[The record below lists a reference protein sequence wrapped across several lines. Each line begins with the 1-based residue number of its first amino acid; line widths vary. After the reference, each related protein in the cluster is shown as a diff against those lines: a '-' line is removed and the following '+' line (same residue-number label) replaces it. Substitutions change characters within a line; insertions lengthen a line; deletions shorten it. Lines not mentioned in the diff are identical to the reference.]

1 MPDGAEPRV
10 RGRGH
15 ALPFSKGRMA
25 TTLFLSGV
33 EAEHAYQLALE
44 IERGVLEVGA
54 SEILLDELHGI
65 VEGVLEA
72 SDGAAGVTR
81 YRAWQA
87 VLRRERPVILLIGG
101 ATGTGKSTLATE
113 LAYRLG
119 ISRITS
125 TDVIRQVMRAFFAP
139 ELMPA
144 LHFSS
149 FEAGGAMKMPMPD
162 PDQGD
167 RALYGFMQQAE
178 QVAVGAAAVVER
190 AVLEGLSTVLEGVHL
205 VPGLVDAPPRHGAT
219 IVNVMLAIED
229 EEAHQ
234 SHFVAR
240 DSASGGARA
249 LERYLKHF
257 GEIRRIQDYLMTR
270 ARDMAVPVVD
280 ATDGEAALRSVL
292 DLILERA
299 MAEPGAVPSP

>member
-1 MPDGAEPRV
+1 MPDRQEPRV

-15 ALPFSKGRMA
+15 ALPFSKCRMA

-33 EAEHAYQLALE
+33 EAEYAYQLALE
-44 IERGVLEVGA
+44 IEETVLEVGA
-54 SEILLDELHGI
+54 TEISLDDLHRI
-65 VEGVLEA
+65 VEGVLEGR
-72 SDGAAGVTR
+72 DGPAGVAR

-87 VLRRERPVILLIGG
+87 VLRRERPVIVIIGG

-125 TDVIRQVMRAFFAP
+125 TDVVRQVMRAFFSPA
-139 ELMPA
+139 LMPS
-144 LHFSS
+144 LHYSS
-149 FEAGGAMKMPMPD
+149 FEAGGGMKMPMPD

-167 RALYGFMQQAE
+167 RALYGFIQQAE
-178 QVAVGAAAVVER
+178 QVAVGAVAVVER
-190 AVLEGLSTVLEGVHL
+190 AVLEGLSTVVEGVHL
-205 VPGLVDAPPRHGAT
+205 VPGLVEPPPGHDAT

-249 LERYLKHF
+249 LERYLQHF
-257 GEIRRIQDYLMTR
+257 GEIRRIQDYLLGR
-270 ARDMAVPVVD
+270 AQGMNVPVVD
-280 ATDGEAALRSVL
+280 ATDGDAALRSVL

-299 MAEPGAVPSP
+299 MAESGGVP

>member
-1 MPDGAEPRV
+1 MPERREPRV

-33 EAEHAYQLALE
+33 EAEYAYQLALE
-44 IERGVLEVGA
+44 IEQLVLDVGA
-54 SEILLDELHGI
+54 TEISLDDLHRI
-65 VEGVLEA
+65 VEGVLEGR
-72 SDGAAGVTR
+72 DGPAGVAR

-87 VLRRERPVILLIGG
+87 VLRRERPVIVIIGG

-125 TDVIRQVMRAFFAP
+125 TDVVRQVMRAFFSP
-139 ELMPA
+139 ELMPS
-144 LHFSS
+144 LHYSS
-149 FEAGGAMKMPMPD
+149 FEAGGGMKMPMPD

-167 RALYGFMQQAE
+167 RALYGFIQQAE
-178 QVAVGAAAVVER
+178 QVAVGAVAVVER
-190 AVLEGLSTVLEGVHL
+190 AVLEGLSTVVEGVHL
-205 VPGLVDAPPRHGAT
+205 VPGLVEPPPGHDAT

-249 LERYLKHF
+249 LDRYLQHF
-257 GEIRRIQDYLMTR
+257 GEIRRIQDYLLGR
-270 ARDMAVPVVD
+270 AQRMNVPVVD
-280 ATDGEAALRSVL
+280 ATDGDAALRSVL

-299 MAEPGAVPSP
+299 MAEPGGVP

>member
-1 MPDGAEPRV
+1 
-10 RGRGH
+10 
-15 ALPFSKGRMA
+15 MA

-44 IERGVLEVGA
+44 IEETVLDMGA
-54 SEILLDELHGI
+54 TEISLDDLHRI
-65 VEGVLEA
+65 VERVL
-72 SDGAAGVTR
+72 DGRDGPAGVAR

-87 VLRRERPVILLIGG
+87 VLRRERTLIVIIGG

-125 TDVIRQVMRAFFAP
+125 TDVVRQVMRAFFSPA
-139 ELMPA
+139 LMPS
-144 LHFSS
+144 LHYSS
-149 FEAGGAMKMPMPD
+149 FEAGAGMKMPMPD

-167 RALYGFMQQAE
+167 RALYGFIQQAE

-190 AVLEGLSTVLEGVHL
+190 AVLEGLSTVVEGVHM
-205 VPGLVDAPPRHGAT
+205 VPGLVEPPPGHDAT

-249 LERYLKHF
+249 LERYLQHF
-257 GEIRRIQDYLMTR
+257 GEIRRIQDYLLGR
-270 ARDMAVPVVD
+270 AQRMNVPVVD
-280 ATDGEAALRSVL
+280 ATDDDAALRSVL

-299 MAEPGAVPSP
+299 IAEPGAVP